1 MNKVIFNYEGVETGI
16 QCTSNDKMKK
26 IILNFGQKRG
36 IDVKNLIFYY
46 NGSIINEELELNKL
60 ENTFDKQR
68 KIMNV
73 LVYNKEGANIK
84 NVNEK
89 SKEIICPDCGENA
102 LVDINNNKFNIFGCI
117 NGHHLD
123 NLSTKEFLESQNID
137 NSKIICDICK
147 TNNKSGSF
155 GNKFYYCLKCKS
167 NLCVLCNS
175 VHDIE
180 HKKIEYEQK
189 NYFCRKHFLNYIKYC
204 KQCKKNM
211 CIMCDKEHTNH
222 NTLFFG
228 DIIVNKENYINQ
240 LLDLK
245 NKIDKFQEEINSII
259 NLIKFAFLVGII
271 L

>member
-123 NLSTKEFLESQNID
+123 KLINI
-137 NSKIICDICK
+137 SIE
-147 TNNKSGSF
+147 
-155 GNKFYYCLKCKS
+155 LK
-167 NLCVLCNS
+167 
-175 VHDIE
+175 
-180 HKKIEYEQK
+180 
-189 NYFCRKHFLNYIKYC
+189 
-204 KQCKKNM
+204 
-211 CIMCDKEHTNH
+211 
-222 NTLFFG
+222 
-228 DIIVNKENYINQ
+228 
-240 LLDLK
+240 
-245 NKIDKFQEEINSII
+245 
-259 NLIKFAFLVGII
+259 
-271 L
+271 